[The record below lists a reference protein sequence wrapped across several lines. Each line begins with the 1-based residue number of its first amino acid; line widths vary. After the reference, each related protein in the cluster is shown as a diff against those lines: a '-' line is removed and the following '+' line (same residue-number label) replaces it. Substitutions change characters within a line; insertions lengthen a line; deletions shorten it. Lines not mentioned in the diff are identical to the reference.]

1 MPYLPNERE
10 YRVMP
15 ILEKR
20 TPEEGEERNEYL
32 VEGYATTFGDPY
44 LLFNWEG
51 NDYYEVIDRDAIDQ
65 STNMEDIIFQYDHDG
80 MVYARGHNNTL
91 SVFPDDHGLFV
102 QADLSKTADARNMFE
117 NIASG
122 NVYQMSWAF
131 VVDKDEFDPDTRTRH
146 VRHIK
151 KCYDVSAVSL
161 PANPST
167 EIYPIAQQRI
177 NGAIEELRQE
187 LVERERK
194 VKLLKILT
202 EASK

>member
-1 MPYLPNERE
+1 MPYLINERE
-10 YRVMP
+10 YRSMP
-15 ILEKR
+15 LMEHR
-20 TPEEGEERNEYL
+20 AEEGEEKNEYL

-51 NDYYEVIDRDAIDQ
+51 VDYYETIERGAIDAATEMDDVIMQ
-65 STNMEDIIFQYDHDG
+65 FDHAG
-80 MVYARGHNNTL
+80 MVFARTSNNNL
-91 SVFPDDHGLFV
+91 SLFPDDHGLKV
-102 QADLSKTADARNMFE
+102 MADLSKTADARNMYE
-117 NIASG
+117 NIVSG
-122 NVYQMSWAF
+122 NVCQMSWAF
-131 VVDKDEFDPDTRTRH
+131 VVDKDEYDADEH
-146 VRHIK
+146 VRKIRHIK
-151 KCYDVSAVSL
+151 RIHDVSAVSL

-202 EASK
+202 EAK

>member
-1 MPYLPNERE
+1 MPYLLNERE
-10 YRVMP
+10 YRSMP
-15 ILEKR
+15 LVEHR
-20 TPEEGEERNEYL
+20 AEEGEEKNEYL

-44 LLFNWEG
+44 FLFNWEG
-51 NDYYEVIDRDAIDQ
+51 TDYYETIERGAIDAK
-65 STNMEDIIFQYDHDG
+65 TEMDDVIMQYDHTG
-80 MVYARGHNNTL
+80 MVYARMHNNTL
-91 SVFPDDHGLFV
+91 SLFPDDHGLKV
-102 QADLSKTADARNMFE
+102 MADLSKTSDARNMFE
-117 NIASG
+117 NIVSG

-131 VVDKDEFDPDTRTRH
+131 VVDADEFDADTHTRKI
-146 VRHIK
+146 RHIK
-151 KCYDVSAVSL
+151 RIYDVSAVSM

-202 EASK
+202 EAK

>member
-1 MPYLPNERE
+1 MPYIPNERE
-10 YRVMP
+10 YRAMP
-15 ILEKR
+15 LLER
-20 TPEEGEERNEYL
+20 RAEGEDENKYI

-44 LLFNWEG
+44 LLFSWEG
-51 NDYYEVIDRDAIDQ
+51 TDYYETIERGAIDKD
-65 STNMEDIIFQYDHDG
+65 TDMDDIIFQFDHEG

-91 SVFPDDHGLFV
+91 SVFPDDHGLKV
-102 QADLSKTADARNMFE
+102 MVDLSKTADARNMFE

-131 VVDKDEFDPDTRTRH
+131 VVDKDEFDAETHTRKILH
-146 VRHIK
+146 VK
-151 KCYDVSAVSL
+151 KCYDVSCVSI

-194 VKLLKILT
+194 VKTIKILS
-202 EASK
+202 EVMK